1 MWTIPTKF
9 PSPQRILIRAK
20 DRLWFSWEQKSWKG
34 SSYHRNPRIRDLEKT
49 QRDIN
54 TSKGKFCVGGIDK
67 FGKADKWGRIIVRN
81 VDGCARDVSAAVFPR
96 FKWFH
101 YEKSGESWTDVAIGF
116 ALKPF
121 VQSDSFSFAYF
132 ILLKYI
138 LKQEIW
144 YIWNG
149 FQEDVNVSQI
159 PHVIWAYL
167 RNFISV
173 TI

>member
-81 VDGCARDVSAAVFPR
+81 VDGCARDVSAAVFPLWKIWWELNGCGDWFCVEAICSVR
-96 FKWFH
+96 FFFICIL
-101 YEKSGESWTDVAIGF
+101 YIAEIY
-116 ALKPF
+116 LKTRNL
-121 VQSDSFSFAYF
+121 
-132 ILLKYI
+132 I
-138 LKQEIW
+138 
-144 YIWNG
+144 
-149 FQEDVNVSQI
+149 
-159 PHVIWAYL
+159 YL
-167 RNFISV
+167 EWISRRCECI
-173 TI
+173 TNSSCHMSIS